1 MADSSKTDEATR
13 PTEVDLGQALSPAG
27 DLVPLHQVGGLPVP
41 QSAALHA
48 PKKTAKK
55 NWWLR
60 IAVAVAVLA
69 GAGGGGYYWWQ
80 HVRSQLPPGIA
91 YGNGRLEADAINI
104 DTKYAGRI
112 AELFADE
119 GDFVK
124 GGHVVARMDT
134 QDLAASLKKAQ
145 AQVKQASRAVEE
157 AEANVKQQQSQMLL
171 AQQEY
176 DRAAT
181 LVQKGFQ
188 TKEVMDQRQQ
198 QLDGAKAAL
207 SAANL
212 RVIEFQHALDA
223 ATHDVEFYSV
233 EIADN
238 TLVAPREGRIQY
250 RVANV
255 GEVLPAGGHV
265 FAMLD
270 TAYVYMDIYLPTEQ
284 AGKVRFGAD
293 ARIVLDAYPNIA
305 IPAKVSFI
313 ASQAQFTPKIV
324 ETQNERDKL
333 MFRIRVR
340 IDPDRLRGRAEIVR
354 SGLPGI
360 AYVLTDPDTKWPPSL
375 QASAI

>member
-27 DLVPLHQVGGLPVP
+27 DLVPLRQVGGLPVP

-69 GAGGGGYYWWQ
+69 GAGGYY
-80 HVRSQLPPGIA
+80 RSQLPPGIA

-124 GGHVVARMDT
+124 GGQVVARMDT

-171 AQQEY
+171 A
-176 DRAAT
+176 
-181 LVQKGFQ
+181 
-188 TKEVMDQRQQ
+188 
-198 QLDGAKAAL
+198 
-207 SAANL
+207 
-212 RVIEFQHALDA
+212 
-223 ATHDVEFYSV
+223 
-233 EIADN
+233 
-238 TLVAPREGRIQY
+238 
-250 RVANV
+250 
-255 GEVLPAGGHV
+255 
-265 FAMLD
+265 
-270 TAYVYMDIYLPTEQ
+270 
-284 AGKVRFGAD
+284 
-293 ARIVLDAYPNIA
+293 
-305 IPAKVSFI
+305 
-313 ASQAQFTPKIV
+313 
-324 ETQNERDKL
+324 
-333 MFRIRVR
+333 
-340 IDPDRLRGRAEIVR
+340 
-354 SGLPGI
+354 
-360 AYVLTDPDTKWPPSL
+360 
-375 QASAI
+375 

>member
-1 MADSSKTDEATR
+1 MADDTKAYDAGRT
-13 PTEVDLGQALSPAG
+13 TEIDLGQALPPANN
-27 DLVPLHQVGGLPVP
+27 LIPALQSAGLPVP
-41 QSAALHA
+41 RTAALPA
-48 PKKTAKK
+48 LKKSPGKR
-55 NWWLR
+55 WWPR
-60 IAVAVAVLA
+60 IAIAAAILI

-80 HVRSQLPPGIA
+80 HVRAQLPPGIA

-124 GGHVVARMDT
+124 GGQMVARMDT

-145 AQVKQASRAVEE
+145 AQVRQATRAVDE
-157 AEANVKQQQSQMLL
+157 AEANVKQQQAQMLL

-176 DRAAT
+176 DRAAY

-188 TKEVMDQRQQ
+188 TKEVLDQRQQ
-198 QLDGAKAAL
+198 QLDGANAAL
-207 SAANL
+207 NASTM

-223 ATHDVEFYSV
+223 ATHDVELYGV
-233 EIADN
+233 QIADN
-238 TLVAPREGRIQY
+238 TLIAPREGRIQY

-270 TAYVYMDIYLPTEQ
+270 TSYVYMDIYLPTEQ

-293 ARIVLDAYPNIA
+293 ARIVLDAYPDIA

-340 IDPDRLRGRAEIVR
+340 IDPDRLRSRAEMVR
-354 SGLPGI
+354 SGLPGV
-360 AYVLTDPDTKWPPSL
+360 AYVLTDPATQWPPSL
-375 QASAI
+375 QAPAT